1 MVFGGKVFP
10 NRRVWRFFRLF
21 VGRPISPVG
30 LNTGFCFFGHF
41 AHLRRQRRHACGGN
55 VPEYA
60 PASLELASLYLHQT
74 GKKARF
80 APYCPLGN
88 TGFYRPIARWA
99 IRALYRPISLSLNTG
114 SGFGYCPLGNTPT
127 LFLRACTKR
136 NWRGLRDD
144 IHLTSPPAYRPPPL
158 HEWRGGIDRFTWMG
172 GPVPPAM
179 GRGYSPQPLTG
190 FMWIVGYYIPKW
202 SIQLMVCA
210 LNAHHFL
217 DVRSHRC

>member
-1 MVFGGKVFP
+1 MPFGLSSSIIMIFGGKVFP
-10 NRRVWRFFRLF
+10 NRRIWRFFRPF

-30 LNTGFCFFGHF
+30 LNTGFC
-41 AHLRRQRRHACGGN
+41 R
-55 VPEYA
+55 PI
-60 PASLELASLYLHQT
+60 SLSL
-74 GKKARF
+74 
-80 APYCPLGN
+80 N

-99 IRALYRPISLSLNTG
+99 IRALYRPISPVGLNTG

-127 LFLRACTKR
+127 LFLGACTKR

-202 SIQLMVCA
+202 SVQLMVCA
-210 LNAHHFL
+210 LCAHHFL

>member
-1 MVFGGKVFP
+1 MYARNRRPKRGDALANAMPFGLFSSIIMIFGGKVFP

-21 VGRPISPVG
+21 LGALFRPPWG
-30 LNTGFCFFGHF
+30 L
-41 AHLRRQRRHACGGN
+41 
-55 VPEYA
+55 
-60 PASLELASLYLHQT
+60 
-74 GKKARF
+74 
-80 APYCPLGN
+80 N
-88 TGFYRPIARWA
+88 TGFYRPIS
-99 IRALYRPISLSLNTG
+99 PVGLNTG

-127 LFLRACTKR
+127 LFLEACTKR

-210 LNAHHFL
+210 LCAHHFL
-217 DVRSHRC
+217 NA

>member
-1 MVFGGKVFP
+1 MYARNRRPKRGDALANAMPFGLSSSIIMVFGGKVFP

-21 VGRPISPVG
+21 WGRPISPAVG
-30 LNTGFCFFGHF
+30 AQYGLF
-41 AHLRRQRRHACGGN
+41 
-55 VPEYA
+55 
-60 PASLELASLYLHQT
+60 S
-74 GKKARF
+74 
-80 APYCPLGN
+80 PYCPLGN
-88 TGFYRPIARWA
+88 TGFC
-99 IRALYRPISLSLNTG
+99 RPISLSLNTG

-127 LFLRACTKR
+127 LFLGACTKR
-136 NWRGLRDD
+136 DWRGLHDD

-210 LNAHHFL
+210 LCAHHFL
-217 DVRSHRC
+217 NA